1 MIETRSELG
10 ALVTQWDELARDAGS
25 VFMSSAWLNAWMNA
39 FGTDQPLWVLDLD
52 SAGAVRAGTL
62 LMRDR
67 GRLASATNV
76 HSGDWSVLAREQ
88 SAHAEVWRAI
98 AEMGATRV
106 RLEGLLEARGE
117 DRLARTQL
125 ERAGY
130 RVVQVEGPFSP
141 WVELPSSWEEFIAAA
156 SGSLRQ
162 QVGRRRRQL
171 DREGSV
177 LFRTQ
182 TGGSRLEEDLE
193 RFLTLEASGWK
204 AENGTAILSRP
215 ATERLYRD
223 FARAAADGGALR
235 LNMLELDGTLIAAS
249 LDCAFAGVGS
259 LLKTAFSEPHGRL
272 SPGLV
277 LVAEVLRACI
287 TEGIRGYDFLGDAD
301 RYKTRWTSEVR
312 PRSQAFAYR
321 GSASFGYVYRKSLR
335 PALKSARDR
344 LPAPV
349 GSRALSGDGRAAGVL
364 GRDRA
369 TAGRE
374 RV

>member
-1 MIETRSELG
+1 
-10 ALVTQWDELARDAGS
+10 
-25 VFMSSAWLNAWMNA
+25 MSSAWLNAWMNA

-117 DRLARTQL
+117 DRLARSQL

-182 TGGSRLEEDLE
+182 TGG
-193 RFLTLEASGWK
+193 
-204 AENGTAILSRP
+204 
-215 ATERLYRD
+215 
-223 FARAAADGGALR
+223 
-235 LNMLELDGTLIAAS
+235 AAS
-249 LDCAFAGVGS
+249 
-259 LLKTAFSEPHGRL
+259 KR
-272 SPGLV
+272 
-277 LVAEVLRACI
+277 I
-287 TEGIRGYDFLGDAD
+287 
-301 RYKTRWTSEVR
+301 W
-312 PRSQAFAYR
+312 
-321 GSASFGYVYRKSLR
+321 SAS
-335 PALKSARDR
+335 
-344 LPAPV
+344 
-349 GSRALSGDGRAAGVL
+349 SRSRRRVE
-364 GRDRA
+364 
-369 TAGRE
+369 GRE
-374 RV
+374 RDCDPQPARDGAPVSRLRSSRGRRWRAAPEHVTEAGCVCPLV